1 MKELWTYLGE
11 AFEDSTK
18 LMKKI
23 RKAQKMEEYRAAVE
37 CLLAEKPVCAQPC
50 FSGWKKQG

>member
-50 FSGWKKQG
+50 FPCI